1 MGAIANFWLFGA
13 GIAAGIT
20 ALIHIIAGG
29 REIAAPLLASRD
41 MHSVAKYTN
50 YYCWHLVSITL
61 IAMCAGLIWPAYDP
75 AQSGLAVMWV
85 VIAALFCFWSLLLVT
100 WKKQSFLL
108 MPQWSLFAVIAGL
121 GLTGLFAG

>member
-1 MGAIANFWLFGA
+1 
-13 GIAAGIT
+13 
-20 ALIHIIAGG
+20 
-29 REIAAPLLASRD
+29 

-75 AQSGLAVMWV
+75 TQSGLAVMWV
-85 VIAALFCFWSLLLVT
+85 VIAALFCLWSLLLIT
-100 WKKQSFLL
+100 SKKQPFLL